1 MALLRKCN
9 IPKPAVRKEAVEVPE
24 LGGEVVV
31 RGTMLDERLALVFG
45 VAPQAPAAEADGAGA
60 EAAPAPPAALEQDD
74 PRERYQHIA
83 RLLAYAVV
91 DADGKPVFTVDEWA
105 EFGGQ
110 HFAATLKLYNIAKR
124 LSGMVPEEAK
134 KNS

>member
-9 IPKPAVRKEAVEVPE
+9 IPKPSLHKETVDVPE

-45 VAPQAPAAEADGAGA
+45 
-60 EAAPAPPAALEQDD
+60 AAPAPKEAGQPTAEDD
-74 PRERYQHIA
+74 PRESYQHIA
-83 RLLAYAVV
+83 RLLAYAVI
-91 DADGKPVFTVDEWA
+91 DADGEPVYTIDEWA

-110 HFAATLKLYNIAKR
+110 HFAATLRLYKIARR
-124 LSGMVPEEAK
+124 LSGMDAGEAK

>member
-1 MALLRKCN
+1 MALLKKCN
-9 IPKPAVRKEAVEVPE
+9 IAKPSVRKETIAVAE

-45 VAPQAPAAEADGAGA
+45 ASPATGAADDEPGAD
-60 EAAPAPPAALEQDD
+60 LEEED
-74 PRERYQHIA
+74 PRRKYRHIA

-91 DADGKPVFTVDEWA
+91 DANGEPIYTVDEWA

-110 HFAATLKLYNIAKR
+110 HFGATLQLYSAARR
-124 LSGMVPEEAK
+124 LSGMDADEAK

>member
-1 MALLRKCN
+1 MLLNRCN
-9 IPKPAVRKEAVEVPE
+9 ISKPLVRKETVDVLE

-45 VAPQAPAAEADGAGA
+45 VSPETDLPAKSGDE
-60 EAAPAPPAALEQDD
+60 D
-74 PRERYQHIA
+74 PRWKYRHIA

-91 DADGKPVFTVDEWA
+91 DAEGAPIFTVDEWA

-110 HFAATLKLYNIAKR
+110 HFGATLQLYSVAR
-124 LSGMVPEEAK
+124 RVSGLDGEETK
-134 KNS
+134 KNL